1 MKTLSC
7 DLCDHA
13 ESAETFEQ
21 WMGKLRPHYASAHAE
36 VMQGKAG
43 LTDEEKQEEM
53 KNWMMEN
60 KARFEA
66 AM

>member
-1 MKTLSC
+1 MKNLTC
-7 DLCDHA
+7 DLCDHV
-13 ESAETFEQ
+13 ESAETFEE
-21 WMGKLRPHYASAHAE
+21 WMGKLRPHYASAHAD

-53 KNWMMEN
+53 KKWMMDN

-66 AM
+66 A